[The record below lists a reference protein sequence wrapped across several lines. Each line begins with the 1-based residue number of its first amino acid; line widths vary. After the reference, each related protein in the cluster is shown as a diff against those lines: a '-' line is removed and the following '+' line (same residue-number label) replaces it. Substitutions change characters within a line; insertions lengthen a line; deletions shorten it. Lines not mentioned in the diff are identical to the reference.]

1 MRVFAIRIEHSLDV
15 GVKLLSLRRA
25 RLGHVIFATW
35 DQHDVDELVRLM
47 REFADAVIDDPPP
60 G

>member
-1 MRVFAIRIEHSLDV
+1 V
-15 GVKLLSLRRA
+15 LSLRRA
-25 RLGHVIFATW
+25 RVGHVIFATW